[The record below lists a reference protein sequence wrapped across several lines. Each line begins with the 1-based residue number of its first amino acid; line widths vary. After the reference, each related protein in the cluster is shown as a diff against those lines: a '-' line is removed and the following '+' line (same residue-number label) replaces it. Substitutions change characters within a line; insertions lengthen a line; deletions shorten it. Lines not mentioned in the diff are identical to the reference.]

1 MDQAHFIYGLEDVD
15 IQTADIWQ
23 TQERLKPVCP
33 LHTDDPII
41 EHCTAPWEPTYCPL
55 LPLWGTGDYL
65 MTLYYH
71 LWKIVG
77 A

>member
-41 EHCTAPWEPTYCPL
+41 EHCTAPGSL
-55 LPLWGTGDYL
+55 HIVH
-65 MTLYYH
+65 YYH
-71 LWKIVG
+71 YG
-77 A
+77 ALGITS